1 MAGTGCQ
8 STRETVELTRW
19 AKDAGATG
27 ALVVAPYYL
36 KPAFNEVFDHYKEV
50 DKVELPMVLYN
61 IPQCAGTHFQWWTA
75 EGMGL
80 AFDHVIGMKD
90 SSGDMPFF
98 MAALEKL
105 RGTIGLF
112 VGHDE
117 IAGPALLAGADGA
130 ILASANLIPDIW
142 QEIYQAAQ
150 RGDVEFVRQRHKE
163 IQILV
168 RIVAR
173 KGSPQAV
180 KEGLRMIG
188 LPQMSNVRLPMIQG
202 GEFER
207 EDYEDLR
214 TQLENLGKIGTQT
227 VVLGGKEVEY
237 ALPADVPPHFED
249 LTLCVG
255 EGFAGP
261 PFSEIAHIDLLL
273 GKKDGPVGKA
283 IARARNEPRPGH
295 ELAILSERPLTLLVP
310 TVTVR
315 GAKARQL
322 VYEEAASGVKLALE
336 HAIAH
341 HNLPEAILDDV
352 CLIANVFV
360 HPAASIRQRVKIN
373 NYKAMRGRDPQGPG
387 GTAYAPG
394 ADSREGSGPASVP
407 VCALELTRTNL
418 KPVSHRERLF
428 ILLLLEVIG
437 DVDDHALKT
446 KLPAA
451 IEQRALE
458 QLGGL
463 VVKDVLPPLGRHELG
478 QHHGRKLAVVV
489 LPVGLVQ
496 ESRAVA

>member
-1 MAGTGCQ
+1 MAGKKTDWFTGIFPALVTPFTSEDQVDEATYRELIRFVLPHVNGVVPCGTTGEFSSMTLGEKKRAIEICIDEVAGRVPVLAGTGCQ
-8 STRETVELTRW
+8 STRETLELTRW

-27 ALVVAPYYL
+27 ALVVAPYFL
-36 KPAFNEVFDHYKEV
+36 KPTFNEVFDHYKEV
-50 DKVELPMVLYN
+50 DKVGLPLVLYN
-61 IPQCAGTHFQWWTA
+61 IPQCAGTHYQWWTA

-80 AFDHVIGMKD
+80 AFDSVIGMKD

-112 VGHDE
+112 CGHDE
-117 IAGPALLAGADGA
+117 IAGAAMLAGADGA

-150 RGDVEFVRQRHKE
+150 RGDVECVQKRQKE

-188 LPQMSNVRLPMIQG
+188 LPGMSNVRLPMIQG

-214 TQLENLGKIGTQT
+214 TQLENLGKIGTKT
-227 VVLGGKEVEY
+227 VTLGGREVEY
-237 ALPADVPPHFED
+237 ALPTDVSTHLQD

-273 GKKDGPVGKA
+273 GKKDGPAGKA
-283 IARARNEPRPGH
+283 IAQAKNEPRPGH
-295 ELAILSERPLTLLVP
+295 ELAIINERPLTMLVP

-315 GAKARQL
+315 GAKAKQL
-322 VYEEAASGVKLALE
+322 VYEEAASGVNLAIQ
-336 HAIAH
+336 HAIVH
-341 HNLPEAILDDV
+341 HNLPEAILDDI

-373 NYKAMRGRDPQGPG
+373 NYKAMRGAIRKALEGRPTLPELV
-387 GTAYAPG
+387 AEKEAARHPFRYAP
-394 ADSREGSGPASVP
+394 
-407 VCALELTRTNL
+407 
-418 KPVSHRERLF
+418 
-428 ILLLLEVIG
+428 
-437 DVDDHALKT
+437 
-446 KLPAA
+446 
-451 IEQRALE
+451 
-458 QLGGL
+458 
-463 VVKDVLPPLGRHELG
+463 
-478 QHHGRKLAVVV
+478 
-489 LPVGLVQ
+489 
-496 ESRAVA
+496 